1 MSLNF
6 AFIGRPIPKNGF
18 FPMKQRCCS
27 PLRKAYPHPLAGSRS
42 GFTLIELLVVIAIIG
57 ALVGLLLPAVQAA
70 RETARRSSCQNNLRQ
85 LGLALHNFENAKK
98 AFPPSAASTGTGNA
112 PWSGQSLLLPY
123 VEGDTIFKKIDF
135 SQPYSAQVNKDLF
148 PPNGV
153 AAQRVDLLVCPSEI
167 KALPVMDTS
176 VTPNVPKYFPLSYG
190 LCTGLYQ
197 VWDPATSSDGNAAF
211 APFTK
216 LRPNAFTDGLSKTLA
231 MSEVKAFTPRSQDIS
246 GLTATPPASAAAGGA
261 LVDASKFAE
270 TGHTEWV
277 CGRTLHTGFTTTF
290 SPNTVVPYVHSDGRQ
305 YDVDISSSREGLSAT
320 AATYAAVTSRSH
332 HAGVVSSALMDG
344 SVRTVANSVDG
355 DLWKRLSTRS
365 GGEAITGDY

>member
-1 MSLNF
+1 
-6 AFIGRPIPKNGF
+6 
-18 FPMKQRCCS
+18 MKKHSCCS
-27 PLRKAYPHPLAGSRS
+27 VLKALPHRRAAFRNA
-42 GFTLIELLVVIAIIG
+42 FTLVELLVVVAIIG

-70 RETARRSSCQNNLRQ
+70 REAARRSSCQNNLRQ
-85 LGLALHNFENAKK
+85 LGMALHNFENAQK

-135 SQPYSAQVNKDLF
+135 SQPYSAQANKDLF

-167 KALPVMDTS
+167 KAQPVMDTS
-176 VTPNVPKYFPLSYG
+176 VTPSVPKYFPLSYG
-190 LCTGLYQ
+190 FCTGSYQ
-197 VWDPATSSDGNAAF
+197 IWDPATNSDGNAAF

-246 GLTATPPASAAAGGA
+246 GLTATPPASAAAAGA

-305 YDVDISSSREGLSAT
+305 YDVDISSSREGLST
-320 AATYAAVTSRSH
+320 TTATYAAVTSRSH

-344 SVRTVANSVDG
+344 SVRTVANSIDG
-355 DLWKRLSTRS
+355 SLWKALSTRA
-365 GGEAITGDY
+365 GGETVTGDY